1 MSNRRIKVNLGRTI
15 NLEKFESIRIDVG
28 LEIDIK
34 DDSFIEDEFDNAFDK
49 LEGYLDIKSDELER
63 KLSNDPSKRDEN
75 DKLSRR
81 RKRN

>member
-34 DDSFIEDEFDNAFDK
+34 DDSLMKDEFDNAFDK